1 MRSAQLGAELPRAG
15 SDDPREKGE
24 GAHEERSVG
33 SWERAEGSEA
43 SHCTIVKERNWIVRK
58 GPVSRTCQGVTEGP
72 HIVCFVQRGVRMTVR

>member
-43 SHCTIVKERNWIVRK
+43 SHCKIVEERNWIVRK
-58 GPVSRTCQGVTEGP
+58 GPDLSGRYRGATAHMWCVLCNADSRT
-72 HIVCFVQRGVRMTVR
+72 

>member
-43 SHCTIVKERNWIVRK
+43 SHCTIVKERSWIVRK
-58 GPVSRTCQGVTEGP
+58 GPVRALPRGHTYD
-72 HIVCFVQRGVRMTVR
+72 IVSIA